1 MIEIVQSVDRTLS
14 ILELISDYDDGLRIT
29 EISEKVGL
37 HKSTV
42 HRLLGTLIYK
52 GYVIQNQRTNKYRLT
67 TKLFELGN
75 RVIADMDILK
85 ASKPY
90 TEDLMKILNEV
101 VHLVIRDDKYIVYI
115 DKVEANNTIRMA
127 SNIGRRSPLYS
138 TSVGKA
144 ILAYLD
150 EKEVLKIWDSSD
162 IKKFTDN
169 TITDYDIFRMELDK
183 IRLHGY
189 AVDDEENEHGVRC
202 VGAPI
207 FNFHGEVE
215 GAISISGPTIRVT
228 KEKVDVIA
236 DEVKR
241 CAHLISKN
249 LGYRV

>member
-101 VHLVIRDDKYIVYI
+101 VHLVIRDDKDIVYI

-150 EKEVLKIWDSSD
+150 EKEVLEIWDSSD